1 MLNNPLDLEGVNSSG
16 EQVDPFFVHF
26 FAIRCEFPGPN
37 QLPED
42 WRERFKE
49 FEHMEVEEHKDF
61 DRIQVKTDRWVYRLT
76 GRSLEVKLRNEISGS
91 DVSSLKDRAWNKAI
105 EGVDHLEELVGES
118 IPRDMFTLRIQTQHI
133 GARRRDITKAF
144 IDHIDQN
151 TIADPRKFRVTGEDD
166 EIRIYCDA
174 SGPGGMLESESGNG
188 GQVNGRMDTV
198 EDDRSLLQEVTRD
211 MIEDPESSRRL
222 LDSPNRIDRV
232 ESRVS
237 QIEETMDQF
246 SRVVA
251 NSMEELTNTVENN
264 VGYGDQVQKQVME
277 MKTTQEDLQE
287 ELVQI
292 SDGIQKLVSVEERS
306 QAVQSSRTQS
316 DQEIVER
323 LEEISEKIGQESSKD
338 SIVNPLAEHVEVSN
352 KWEDRWGNI
361 RAYSPE
367 LEKQFKLID
376 SEDLP

>member
-1 MLNNPLDLEGVNSSG
+1 M
-16 EQVDPFFVHF
+16 
-26 FAIRCEFPGPN
+26 
-37 QLPED
+37 
-42 WRERFKE
+42 
-49 FEHMEVEEHKDF
+49 
-61 DRIQVKTDRWVYRLT
+61 
-76 GRSLEVKLRNEISGS
+76 
-91 DVSSLKDRAWNKAI
+91 
-105 EGVDHLEELVGES
+105 
-118 IPRDMFTLRIQTQHI
+118 
-133 GARRRDITKAF
+133 
-144 IDHIDQN
+144 
-151 TIADPRKFRVTGEDD
+151 IA
-166 EIRIYCDA
+166 
-174 SGPGGMLESESGNG
+174 
-188 GQVNGRMDTV
+188 
-198 EDDRSLLQEVTRD
+198 
-211 MIEDPESSRRL
+211 DPESSGRL

-292 SDGIQKLVSVEERS
+292 SDGIQKLVSVQERS

-316 DQEIVER
+316 DQQIVER
-323 LEEISEKIGQESSKD
+323 LEEISEKIGQESSSS
-338 SIVNPLAEHVEVSN
+338 SIVNPLAEHVEISN